1 MTKPETRYQKYL
13 ARKRQKQEKKTTQTK
28 PGKAGSMASQIALAG
43 NAPIY
48 ECLVPANLFE
58 RGIGNLIFSRSLPDG
73 RMALAMFL
81 LDVFCLGVKNTF
93 FAIVARDEYDRRL
106 RSWREAESLHRIDPA
121 CLRKLVEGGV
131 VYARELGFN
140 PHADYVVVHQLFGD
154 VEAAACPS
162 HFEYGHAGKP
172 FYISGPHETATQVQT
187 IVDRLQRRLGPGNFE
202 FLVLA
207 E

>member
-28 PGKAGSMASQIALAG
+28 PGNAGSMASQIALAG
-43 NAPIY
+43 KAPIH

-58 RGIGNLIFSRSLPDG
+58 RGIGNLVFSRSLPDG

-106 RSWREAESLHRIDPA
+106 RSWREAESLQRIDPA

-140 PHADYVVVHQLFGD
+140 PPCRLCRSAPDLRRRGGRSLSISFRVW
-154 VEAAACPS
+154 ACGQALLYFRSP
-162 HFEYGHAGKP
+162 
-172 FYISGPHETATQVQT
+172 
-187 IVDRLQRRLGPGNFE
+187 
-202 FLVLA
+202 
-207 E
+207 